1 MYLLGPIFIISF
13 HIGCLLLLVTGL
25 SLGALLWA
33 IGLYL
38 ARMLAITS
46 VYHRLLVHRSY
57 RAPRAVLWIGCAVA
71 ASAGQM
77 GPSWWKAHHLQ
88 HHRHVDTA
96 ADPHTPLMPHQG
108 WRGLWNSQA
117 GWLLRSSLFP
127 DELPA
132 DVEADPVLRRLDR
145 LHFVPL
151 LALAALSYLVG
162 GWMYVA
168 AFALS
173 TTELF
178 HGVATVN
185 SLAHVWGDQPFR
197 TDDHSRNNAFVA
209 LITLGEGWHNLH
221 HAFHFAARQGYTVRD
236 GELQLRPDPTYR
248 FIQLLQQ
255 FGLADQLRQPS
266 DASLLQRAHAS
277 TPQAVAP

>member
-1 MYLLGPIFIISF
+1 MLL
-13 HIGCLLLLVTGL
+13 
-25 SLGALLWA
+25 
-33 IGLYL
+33 
-38 ARMLAITS
+38 
-46 VYHRLLVHRSY
+46 
-57 RAPRAVLWIGCAVA
+57 
-71 ASAGQM
+71 
-77 GPSWWKAHHLQ
+77 
-88 HHRHVDTA
+88 
-96 ADPHTPLMPHQG
+96 
-108 WRGLWNSQA
+108 
-117 GWLLRSSLFP
+117 
-127 DELPA
+127 
-132 DVEADPVLRRLDR
+132 RLDR

-173 TTELF
+173 TTALF

-221 HAFHFAARQGYTVRD
+221 HAFPFAARQGYTVRD

-277 TPQAVAP
+277 TPQAVLRN